1 MGMPT
6 EIRAP
11 DLARSEMKP
20 SVTRWL
26 KSIGDAVTAGDP
38 LLEIV
43 TNDGTVEITAPATGV
58 LSEVRFRDGEFI
70 QANSVLGTITE
81 Y

>member
-1 MGMPT
+1 MPT

-11 DLARSEMKP
+11 DLAQSEMKP

-26 KSIGDAVTAGDP
+26 KSIGDAVTIGEP
-38 LLEIV
+38 LLQIV
-43 TNDGTVEITAPATGV
+43 TSNGTVEITAPATGV
-58 LSEVRFRDGEFI
+58 LSEVRFGDGEFI

>member
-1 MGMPT
+1 MPT

-11 DLARSEMKP
+11 EIAQSEMKP

-26 KSIGDAVTAGDP
+26 KSVGDAVTMGEP

-43 TNDGTVEITAPATGV
+43 TSKGTLEITAPATGV
-58 LSEVRFRDGEFI
+58 LSEVRFGDGQFI
-70 QANSVLGTITE
+70 QADAVLGTIAE

>member
-1 MGMPT
+1 MST

-11 DLARSEMKP
+11 EIAHSEMKP

-26 KSIGDAVTAGDP
+26 KSIGDAVTIGEP

-43 TNDGTVEITAPATGV
+43 TSNGTVEVTAPATGV
-58 LSEVRFRDGEFI
+58 LSGVRFRDGEFI
-70 QANSVLGTITE
+70 QTNAVLGTITE